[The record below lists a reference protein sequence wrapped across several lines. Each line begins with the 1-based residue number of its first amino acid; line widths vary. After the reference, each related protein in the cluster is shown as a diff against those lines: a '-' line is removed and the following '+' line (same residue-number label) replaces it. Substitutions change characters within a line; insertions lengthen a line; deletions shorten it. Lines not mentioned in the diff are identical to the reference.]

1 MTNKVLERRG
11 FLMQAG
17 GFLLLTSGVFYGC
30 SGGGGAPKPPLPT
43 STAWL
48 TALRSQPVEGTLG
61 ERALVD
67 VKHSTV
73 QGRIWGTVDS
83 SGLPT
88 SFTQAIASTDGR
100 TGFARVLLSA
110 DGMPSLISD
119 ASTGTA
125 VTVVPD
131 GNGIILRFFD
141 TDGLHQGSIRF
152 TTGTGDRVQAEV
164 LPRTRALHISLPKI
178 KMAQARLRSRAVTN
192 WVGAA
197 SESLDESSSFDRLQ
211 LEMMRAVAEGLI
223 NVGTTAVA
231 LAGVIALLG
240 GTITAASA
248 LAIAAPLVAGIV
260 LGLLF
265 SSGVKDLK
273 SRQDSGGNLSVDFA
287 EEPTPRANAL
297 PLDYKAPDSFLVPE
311 KVDVT
316 FEHPTPVP
324 TPTAPNPGGP
334 PSNPTAGQEWTNPK
348 DGSVLIWV
356 PGGTFQMGTND
367 TSDSWLQYSRP
378 VHSVTLSG
386 FWMGK
391 YEVTVGQYRAYC
403 TATGRSMPTA
413 PSWGWIDSHPMVN
426 VSWEDV
432 VAYGTWSGL
441 KLPTEAQWEYAASG
455 GDGRKWPWG
464 NTWDGSRC
472 ANSLSPNNLS
482 STKPVGS
489 YPSGVSPFG
498 MLDMAGNVWEWC
510 GDWWADSYTSGAK
523 TDPSGPSTGV
533 YRVFRGGSWFISDA
547 DGFRCANRYRGTPDG
562 RDGNSVFVCL
572 PQDCAEFLGFNGAK
586 RL

>member
-1 MTNKVLERRG
+1 MTNNVLERRG

-30 SGGGGAPKPPLPT
+30 SGGGGAPKPSLPT

-48 TALRSQPVEGTLG
+48 TALRSQPVEGTSSQ
-61 ERALVD
+61 RALVD

-73 QGRIWGTVDS
+73 QGRIWGTADS

-88 SFTQAIASTDGR
+88 AFTQAIASTDGR

-119 ASTGTA
+119 ASTGAA
-125 VTVVPD
+125 VTVIPD
-131 GNGIILRFFD
+131 GNGIILRFFG

-152 TTGTGDRVQAEV
+152 TPGTGERVQAEV
-164 LPRTRALHISLPKI
+164 LPRTRAQQISLPET
-178 KMAQARLRSRAVTN
+178 APARPRSRAVTG
-192 WVGAA
+192 WLGAA
-197 SESLDESSSFDRLQ
+197 SESLGESSLFDSAQRVML
-211 LEMMRAVAEGLI
+211 LKVAEGLI
-223 NVGTTAVA
+223 EAGTTVA
-231 LAGVIALLG
+231 KLAAVIALLG
-240 GTITAASA
+240 GTITAVSA
-248 LAIAAPLVAGIV
+248 LAIATPLVAGIV

-265 SSGVKDLK
+265 TSGVKDLK
-273 SRQDSGGNLSVDFA
+273 SRQDSGENLSGDFA
-287 EEPTPRANAL
+287 EETTPQANAL
-297 PLDYKAPDSFLVPE
+297 LLDYKAPDSFLVPE

-324 TPTAPNPGGP
+324 TPTASPTPTPTPGSATP

-367 TSDSWLQYSRP
+367 TSVSWLQYSRP

-403 TATGRSMPTA
+403 TATGRSMPTST

-441 KLPTEAQWEYAASG
+441 KLPTEAQWEYAATG
-455 GDGRKWPWG
+455 GDGRVYPWG
-464 NTWDGSRC
+464 NTWDSSRCITDEAGARSTASVGSR
-472 ANSLSPNNLS
+472 
-482 STKPVGS
+482 
-489 YPSGVSPFG
+489 PSGVSPFG

-510 GDWWADSYTSGAK
+510 SDWWADSYPSGAQSE
-523 TDPSGPSTGV
+523 PSGPSTGV
-533 YRVFRGGSWFISDA
+533 YRVLRGGSWLYSNA
-547 DGFRCANRYRGTPDG
+547 GSFRCAYRVRDNPGIRDNR
-562 RDGNSVFVCL
+562 F
-572 PQDCAEFLGFNGAK
+572 GF
-586 RL
+586 RLSSPG

>member
-1 MTNKVLERRG
+1 
-11 FLMQAG
+11 
-17 GFLLLTSGVFYGC
+17 
-30 SGGGGAPKPPLPT
+30 
-43 STAWL
+43 
-48 TALRSQPVEGTLG
+48 
-61 ERALVD
+61 
-67 VKHSTV
+67 
-73 QGRIWGTVDS
+73 
-83 SGLPT
+83 
-88 SFTQAIASTDGR
+88 
-100 TGFARVLLSA
+100 
-110 DGMPSLISD
+110 MPSLISD

-197 SESLDESSSFDRLQ
+197 SESLDENSFFSSVQRDIL
-211 LEMMRAVAEGLI
+211 RAVAEGLI
-223 NVGTTAVA
+223 EAGTTAFT
-231 LAGVIALLG
+231 LAGIIALLG
-240 GTITAASA
+240 GTITGVSA

-265 SSGVKDLK
+265 SSGVKDLE

-287 EEPTPRANAL
+287 EEPTPQANAL

-324 TPTAPNPGGP
+324 TPTPSPTPTPTPTPTPNPGGP

-356 PGGTFQMGTND
+356 PSGTFQMGSN
-367 TSDSWLQYSRP
+367 SGNSGYSNGKP

-403 TATGRSMPTA
+403 TATGRSMPTST

-426 VSWEDV
+426 VSWHDA
-432 VAYGTWSGL
+432 VAYGT
-441 KLPTEAQWEYAASG
+441 
-455 GDGRKWPWG
+455 
-464 NTWDGSRC
+464 
-472 ANSLSPNNLS
+472 
-482 STKPVGS
+482 
-489 YPSGVSPFG
+489 
-498 MLDMAGNVWEWC
+498 
-510 GDWWADSYTSGAK
+510 
-523 TDPSGPSTGV
+523 
-533 YRVFRGGSWFISDA
+533 
-547 DGFRCANRYRGTPDG
+547 
-562 RDGNSVFVCL
+562 
-572 PQDCAEFLGFNGAK
+572 
-586 RL
+586 